1 MGDGPW
7 AGVRRCRWGGVD
19 HAGFDFNR
27 GTWREIR
34 PRIGGRT
41 QVGLSVRW
49 RLPAEPAHASGRK
62 RRHRHAPVP
71 VTFPAVVHDL
81 SVSGARLLVP
91 ADDAVVLH
99 AVLEL
104 ELEGEW
110 APAQIVWIEP
120 SEHESAR
127 WCGVMFLRPGLP
139 FIEAVSRLTGHA
151 PGSPPAPLAWEP
163 GGAGDRAT

>member
-1 MGDGPW
+1 M
-7 AGVRRCRWGGVD
+7 D

-27 GTWREIR
+27 GTWREVR

-41 QVGLSVRW
+41 QVGLSARW
-49 RLPAEPAHASGRK
+49 RFPAEAPAAGR
-62 RRHRHAPVP
+62 RRRRRPAAPP
-71 VTFPAVVHDL
+71 THPAVVHDL
-81 SVSGARLLVP
+81 SVSGARLLLP

-104 ELEGEW
+104 ELEGVW
-110 APAQIVWIEP
+110 APAQVVWIEP

-127 WCGVMFLRPGLP
+127 WCGVMFLRPGLA
-139 FIEAVSRLTGHA
+139 FIEAVSRATGHA

-163 GGAGDRAT
+163 GGADDRAT